1 MVALAAL
8 AQIKEQ
14 VVVNSI
20 PDRLVPKNHSSSGKH
35 TYKNC
40 NEGSVYVA
48 CRRHLPGRGVHTLK
62 RMMHGV
68 SAMVTHGNGD
78 GRAIDGNGKER
89 SSAGRQKKSRSGKE
103 MKKGRIRLAMIY

>member
-1 MVALAAL
+1 MIEYIVDAFPPLTRVYCEASRYRGTAKTAYFDGCCEQAKVGLGVYQAVGYVQLIKQTAFFGDGRATGHRLVVALAAL

-40 NEGSVYVA
+40 KEG
-48 CRRHLPGRGVHTLK
+48 
-62 RMMHGV
+62 
-68 SAMVTHGNGD
+68 
-78 GRAIDGNGKER
+78 
-89 SSAGRQKKSRSGKE
+89 
-103 MKKGRIRLAMIY
+103 